1 MTTDEKYYNMSK
13 KDVFGVRRPTN
24 QEDIEP
30 LGWKVIDPNLDTA
43 FAEITTVTAIMQGVV
58 TYDFMQHAELVPRP
72 FVDIGIRMALREGW
86 LTELAEG
93 EFSPLYPPGHLIEL
107 ANLGEESQSSV
118 HEVAAEICF
127 DLIESVMVDN
137 PMRVFAKQNALI
149 GLGGPC
155 TAKTWPAVERMLAA
169 HPAVLVGGVRES
181 SPTRNRNF
189 YRSIIEGEGVR
200 HRDFY

>member
-1 MTTDEKYYNMSK
+1 MNTDETYNNSSK

-30 LGWKVIDPNLDTA
+30 LSWKVIDPSLDTA

-72 FVDIGIRMALREGW
+72 FVDIGIRMALKEGW
-86 LTELAEG
+86 LTELADG
-93 EFSPLYPPGHLIEL
+93 EFSPHYPPAHLIER

-137 PMRVFAKQNALI
+137 PMRVFAKHNALI

-155 TAKTWPAVERMLAA
+155 TAKTWPVVERMLAA
-169 HPAVLVGGVRES
+169 HPAVLVGGVRER

-189 YRSIIEGEGVR
+189 YRSIIEGEGVK